1 MEIMKISTF
10 IRKILDDENYKLK
23 RAVAH
28 NNYSLFMGKDNT
40 ISEQLFLE
48 LIKAIQKDEALLS
61 IYSDIREHL
70 IIKENLTD
78 KVFNELVKLSKKSK
92 YDWNFIDLC
101 HADLIDSQRKY
112 LESLNLNDAYWY

>member
-1 MEIMKISTF
+1 MCACQVVL
-10 IRKILDDENYKLK
+10 IRTNVIINHYNNSSSLIFQHTKILKSGN
-23 RAVAH
+23 
-28 NNYSLFMGKDNT
+28 NT

>member
-1 MEIMKISTF
+1 MKISTF

-61 IYSDIREHL
+61 IYSDISAHL
-70 IIKENLTD
+70 LIKNNLTD
-78 KVFNELVKLSKKSK
+78 KVFNELVKMSKKSK
-92 YDWNFIDLC
+92 YRWNFIDLC

-112 LESLNLNDAYWY
+112 LESLNLNDAYWS